1 MSLMMALMLMV
12 NVLMK
17 PQWLLLLSCAALQS
31 TAEVADRFD
40 GAPGACPP
48 AVLLYRPRQRQLQ
61 LLLRKVL
68 TSAPLARTFCSVTY
82 GYGGWCWCSS
92 LRRSSSSFFLPPSSF
107 TFLSRRIPTN
117 EAWTN
122 GTFRSRPP
130 TSPPVVRVFIHVHQ
144 LFTFRTT
151 LHFEVGVRP
160 PNLNRHFGHIKV
172 EGP

>member
-1 MSLMMALMLMV
+1 MILNTVLVMSLMMALMLMV

-68 TSAPLARTFCSVTY
+68 TSVPLARTFCSVTY

-117 EAWTN
+117 ESLDQRHLPLTSSHV
-122 GTFRSRPP
+122 TPRRPRFHP
-130 TSPPVVRVFIHVHQ
+130 CTPVIYIQGH
-144 LFTFRTT
+144 FTF
-151 LHFEVGVRP
+151 
-160 PNLNRHFGHIKV
+160 
-172 EGP
+172 